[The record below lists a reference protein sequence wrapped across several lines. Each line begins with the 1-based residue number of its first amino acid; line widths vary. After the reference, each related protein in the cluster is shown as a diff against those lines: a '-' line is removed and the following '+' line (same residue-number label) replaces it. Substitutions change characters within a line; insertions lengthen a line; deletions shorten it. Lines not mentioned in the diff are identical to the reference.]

1 MTTTTITRYPR
12 ESVGAGDY
20 EVQRTQMIE
29 GPDRW
34 GVMRFTGRGWVL
46 TGTCGTRAIAK
57 REAIREWKA
66 ALRRHR

>member
-1 MTTTTITRYPR
+1 
-12 ESVGAGDY
+12 
-20 EVQRTQMIE
+20 
-29 GPDRW
+29 
-34 GVMRFTGRGWVL
+34 MRFTGRGWVL